1 MTQTK
6 VENIHKAEDPLD
18 IIEEVVLANGWE
30 YDRDDNTNI
39 HVQVGGNWCDYQL
52 SYGLN
57 EKGNIIYLSCALDIK
72 VTDKNS
78 SEIYKLLSNINQK
91 LALGHFEVWI
101 EDGWPIFRHSILIS
115 NKNSLS
121 KSQIEQ
127 VSLIALE
134 ECERFYP
141 AFQFL
146 LWDNK
151 NASDSL
157 DSLMLY
163 TLGEA

>member
-1 MTQTK
+1 MTQIK
-6 VENIHKAEDPLD
+6 VENVQKIDDPLD
-18 IIEEVVLANGWE
+18 MIEEVVLANGWE
-30 YDRDDNTNI
+30 YDRDDNKNI

-57 EKGNIIYLSCALDIK
+57 EKGNIIYISCALDIK
-72 VTDKNS
+72 VSDKS
-78 SEIYKLLSNINQK
+78 SNEIYKLLSNINQK

-115 NKNSLS
+115 NRKSFS
-121 KSQIEQ
+121 KSQIEE

-151 NASDSL
+151 NANDSL

>member
-1 MTQTK
+1 MAQIK
-6 VENIHKAEDPLD
+6 IENIKTLEDPID
-18 IIEEVVLANGWE
+18 IIEELVLSNGWE
-30 YDRDDNTNI
+30 YERDDNRNI

-57 EKGNIIYLSCALDIK
+57 EKENIIYLSCALDIK
-72 VTDKNS
+72 VSDKNS
-78 SEIYKLLSNINQK
+78 NEIYKLLSNINQK

-115 NKNSLS
+115 NRKSFS
-121 KSQIEQ
+121 KSQIEE
-127 VSLIALE
+127 VSFIALE

-151 NASDSL
+151 NANDSL

>member
-1 MTQTK
+1 MTQIK
-6 VENIHKAEDPLD
+6 IENVQKIIDPLD
-18 IIEEVVLANGWE
+18 IIEDVVLSNGWE
-30 YDRDDNTNI
+30 YERDDNKNI

-57 EKGNIIYLSCALDIK
+57 DKENIIYISCALDIK
-72 VTDKNS
+72 VNKKHSN
-78 SEIYKLLSNINQK
+78 EIYKLLSEVNQK
-91 LALGHFEVWI
+91 LALGHFEVWL

-115 NKNSLS
+115 NKTSLC
-121 KSQIEQ
+121 KAQIEE

-151 NASDSL
+151 SAMDSL

>member
-1 MTQTK
+1 MAQIK
-6 VENIHKAEDPLD
+6 IENMQKLKDPID
-18 IIEEVVLANGWE
+18 IIEDLVLSNGWE
-30 YDRDDNTNI
+30 YERDDNRNI

-57 EKGNIIYLSCALDIK
+57 EKENIIYLSCALDIK
-72 VTDKNS
+72 VNDKNS
-78 SEIYKLLSNINQK
+78 NEIYKLLSNINQK
-91 LALGHFEVWI
+91 LALGHFEVWV

-115 NKNSLS
+115 NKKLLC
-121 KSQIEQ
+121 KTQIQE

-134 ECERFYP
+134 ECERYYP

-151 NASDSL
+151 NANDSL

>member
-1 MTQTK
+1 MRGM
-6 VENIHKAEDPLD
+6 
-18 IIEEVVLANGWE
+18 II
-30 YDRDDNTNI
+30 RNI

-57 EKGNIIYLSCALDIK
+57 EKGKYYLRIMCIRYQDNKKTSNE
-72 VTDKNS
+72 V
-78 SEIYKLLSNINQK
+78 YKLLSNINQK

-115 NKNSLS
+115 NKTFLC
-121 KSQIEQ
+121 KAQIEE

-151 NASDSL
+151 SANESIE
-157 DSLMLY
+157 SLMLY